1 MRKRTLARE
10 YALQILY
17 QQEMNPEELQN
28 TLTAFW
34 RDQDRVT
41 PEIKDYAEL
50 VVKGT
55 LDHVQDLDQIITKYA
70 DNWQLHRMAAV
81 DRNILRLS
89 AYEMLYRDDIP
100 PKVSINEAVN
110 MAKKFSQLDSGKFV
124 NGILDKISHSEKPST
139 AKPQ

>member
-17 QQEMNPEELQN
+17 QQEMNPEELQD

-34 RDQDRVT
+34 RDQERVP